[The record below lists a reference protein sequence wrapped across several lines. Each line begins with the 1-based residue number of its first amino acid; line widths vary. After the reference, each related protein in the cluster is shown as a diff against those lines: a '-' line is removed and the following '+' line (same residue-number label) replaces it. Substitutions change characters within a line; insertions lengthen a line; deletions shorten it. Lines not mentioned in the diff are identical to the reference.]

1 MKVFISQ
8 PMKGLTDDEIKANR
22 KKAIDLITL
31 KYDGDVEFID
41 SFIEEDAPKINNIAT
56 YYLGKS
62 IEMMAD
68 AEVVAFLPGYEKARG
83 CMIEYNVARSYGY
96 TIIMISEDYK
106 STSGIRH
113 SDATDNTI
121 NRIVL

>member
-31 KYDGDVEFID
+31 KYNGDVEFID

-62 IEMMAD
+62 IETMAD
-68 AEVVAFLPGYEKARG
+68 AEAVAFLPGYEKARG
-83 CMIEYNVARSYGY
+83 CMIEYNVARSYDY
-96 TIIMISEDYK
+96 TIIMVD
-106 STSGIRH
+106 
-113 SDATDNTI
+113 DNYENITECSY
-121 NRIVL
+121 VTL

>member
-8 PMKGLTDDEIKANR
+8 PMKGLTEDEIKANR
-22 KKAIDLITL
+22 KKAIDLIAL
-31 KYDGDVEFID
+31 KYNGDVEFID
-41 SFIEEDAPKINNIAT
+41 SFIEGNVPKTNNIAA

-68 AEVVAFLPGYEKARG
+68 AEAVAFLPGYEKARG

-96 TIIMISEDYK
+96 TIIMID
-106 STSGIRH
+106 
-113 SDATDNTI
+113 DNYENITEC
-121 NRIVL
+121 RYVTL

>member
-8 PMKGLTDDEIKANR
+8 PMKGLSDDEIKANR

-41 SFIEEDAPKINNIAT
+41 SFIEEDVPKINNIAT
-56 YYLGKS
+56 YYLGRS

-68 AEVVAFLPGYEKARG
+68 AEAVAFLPGYEKARG
-83 CMIEYNVARSYGY
+83 CMIEYNVARSYDY
-96 TIIMISEDYK
+96 TIIMID
-106 STSGIRH
+106 
-113 SDATDNTI
+113 DNYENITECSY
-121 NRIVL
+121 VTL